1 MISSSRHLTPAALE
15 EYLTARP
22 TSTVRIPGDPEAWLV
37 FGPGRSGG
45 MALRIAWDGT
55 EVPDLS
61 AYEHL
66 SAAVVRT
73 GQQAWAELGIDDADV
88 ARRAFPVIQMIID
101 RVQLEHASFDGAVV
115 KTLEDFR
122 ELLVGA
128 PRLAADREV
137 GIAGELRVLDHLMT
151 TLGTREAIEAWRG
164 PSREEHDFDLGVGD
178 VEVKTTLAETRTH
191 WIGSLTQL
199 EPLPGRRLWLLSI
212 QLTTGQTDAP
222 TLPDMIA
229 ALCARLSESE
239 RMAFEARLRHAG
251 WHDSYHATARRRF
264 QLRSAPLLLAVDAE
278 FPALTRARVAA
289 GGMPLERLRELA
301 YLIDVTGM
309 MSAEASPPPALAG
322 LLARGRPDE

>member
-45 MALRIAWDGT
+45 VTLRIAWDGT

-66 SAAVVRT
+66 SATVVRT

-88 ARRAFPVIQMIID
+88 ARRAFPVIEMIID
-101 RVQLEHASFDGAVV
+101 RVQLENANFDEAVV

-137 GIAGELRVLDHLMT
+137 GIAGELLVLDHLMT

-164 PSREEHDFDLGVGD
+164 PSREEQDFDLGVGD

-199 EPLPGRRLWLLSI
+199 EPSPGRRLWLLSI
-212 QLTTGQTDAP
+212 QLTTGHGDAP

-229 ALCARLSESE
+229 GLRARLSESE
-239 RMAFEARLRHAG
+239 TMVFEARLHQAG
-251 WHDSYHATARRRF
+251 WRDSYNATARRRF

-278 FPALTRARVAA
+278 FPALTLARVAA

-301 YLIDVTGM
+301 YSIDVTG
-309 MSAEASPPPALAG
+309 MSAEASPPHALAG
-322 LLARGRPDE
+322 LLAQGEAR